1 MNKWLKITG
10 YAFLGIIVLIYL
22 GFLFVLPNV
31 IKIEDYKSEIQKL
44 VAEQTKL
51 KLDFNNAKVVTTPLL
66 GAGIKA
72 EDISVKLPD
81 DSVLF
86 SADKIQARI
95 ALPSVLLMTV
105 KVSCLEIESPF
116 VILVFI
122 NDDNFKLVKLIEN
135 KLNAGKEQKLETQ
148 GQTSKLDDGKFKFN
162 PAWIRIKVPNVKLY
176 NYRVLVN
183 DLKSKH
189 FLNLRGEELTL
200 GYFNGKT
207 AKVKTYAEL
216 YSDENKNITANIDIN
231 TFLPKFGTKL
241 DKEDDPAER
250 IDIAFVNPVTMYRN
264 YDLKA
269 NLDTKLRIRNH
280 RGNASSYGHF
290 NIENATLKVS
300 QLTLPESYLR
310 AKTFG
315 TQVTLDTNIYPVK
328 DQYIQLL
335 GSLNYGSRPKM
346 DMRIKTGTIKFN
358 DMVILAKAI
367 MDSLHI
373 RNELAQIKAEG
384 QLDADCYIKTNFKKW
399 NSEGSVVIKDG
410 GVSVR
415 NLGKVLSNGNI
426 NIKLDNNILDI
437 RNSSILIGNA
447 PLFIDGSIDEKSVA
461 DIKIKADKIP
471 LPALFNAFAPADL
484 RSKYNFKSGLATLDL
499 GLSGKL
505 KEAVAGVKF
514 ALANLN
520 VSDKSLSITNEK
532 LSGEFFTNKKGQ
544 NGKFDNLNLVIS
556 IPKTGSKVAIPALN
570 IEVAEN
576 NIKVKENSIILNDK
590 TNLKYSGGI
599 TDYNNLESVNFLVQG
614 NVDTNDLIKL
624 IGKEFKPF
632 INSKGSIPV
641 KLTVEGDKQKQTL
654 FAQALCDKENFITPV
669 DLANIAGQNIS
680 LQSVIDFKPNR
691 IKIKK
696 TGIFKRIVSVDE
708 KGNEVVSLGEVLG
721 VDGTLEGDRI
731 NLIKITI
738 PETLKGKIYAFPQSA
753 FEFKGRA
760 YVFGEMA
767 APRMRGGFDIANL
780 SIPEL
785 MLTLRDA
792 NLDFKGHTA
801 DFVLKDL
808 ILNESDIQLNSKI
821 SLIPASVINIL
832 NLDVKSRY
840 FNLDKVMKVSEKAMA
855 YVPKSTAPASKSAPA
870 DIPVVIKD
878 GSIDFA
884 RIITGKIDIK
894 NTTSK
899 IAFANN
905 VFYINNLKTNVFDGR
920 VRGNISVNLLSMLLN
935 IAVQGNGVDVEK
947 ALLDAAGMKDTLSGT
962 ASFDTGI
969 SLSGTTFE
977 EQIKSLKG
985 RVNFTVKDGQFGP
998 FGKLEN
1004 LIIAENIRESQ
1015 LFQTALGGIISGL
1028 TTIDTTHFSELTGT
1042 LNFNDGICNIHPI
1055 TSLGSIL
1062 SLYISGDF
1070 DILRNYADMSVRA
1083 RMASLVSNLL
1093 GPIGAINPVNLINSA
1108 ASLNI
1113 VTAKAFS
1120 IFCVMVPEEEINAI
1134 PSFANKYIDNA
1145 ATKFQLEV
1153 RGDAAKPLS
1162 LVKSFKWLA
1171 TQSEIESA
1179 EEYVNSIPEPIEGS
1193 EATTIDEVFQ
1203 EVEAEKKTLRYK
1215 IKNLFKKDEE
1225 ESVKGEE

>member
-1 MNKWLKITG
+1 
-10 YAFLGIIVLIYL
+10 
-22 GFLFVLPNV
+22 
-31 IKIEDYKSEIQKL
+31 
-44 VAEQTKL
+44 
-51 KLDFNNAKVVTTPLL
+51 
-66 GAGIKA
+66 
-72 EDISVKLPD
+72 
-81 DSVLF
+81 
-86 SADKIQARI
+86 
-95 ALPSVLLMTV
+95 
-105 KVSCLEIESPF
+105 
-116 VILVFI
+116 
-122 NDDNFKLVKLIEN
+122 
-135 KLNAGKEQKLETQ
+135 
-148 GQTSKLDDGKFKFN
+148 
-162 PAWIRIKVPNVKLY
+162 
-176 NYRVLVN
+176 
-183 DLKSKH
+183 
-189 FLNLRGEELTL
+189 
-200 GYFNGKT
+200 
-207 AKVKTYAEL
+207 
-216 YSDENKNITANIDIN
+216 
-231 TFLPKFGTKL
+231 
-241 DKEDDPAER
+241 
-250 IDIAFVNPVTMYRN
+250 
-264 YDLKA
+264 
-269 NLDTKLRIRNH
+269 
-280 RGNASSYGHF
+280 
-290 NIENATLKVS
+290 
-300 QLTLPESYLR
+300 
-310 AKTFG
+310 
-315 TQVTLDTNIYPVK
+315 
-328 DQYIQLL
+328 
-335 GSLNYGSRPKM
+335 
-346 DMRIKTGTIKFN
+346 
-358 DMVILAKAI
+358 MVILAKAI

-426 NIKLDNNILDI
+426 NIKFDNNILDI
-437 RNSSILIGNA
+437 RNSSILISNA

-484 RSKYNFKSGLATLDL
+484 RSKYNFKSGFATLDL

-556 IPKTGSKVAIPALN
+556 IPKTGSKVAIPVLN
-570 IEVAEN
+570 VEIAEN
-576 NIKVKENSIILNDK
+576 NINIKENSIILNDK
-590 TNLKYSGGI
+590 TNLKYSGGV

-632 INSKGSIPV
+632 IHSQGAIPV

-785 MLTLRDA
+785 ILTLRDA
-792 NLDFKGHTA
+792 NLDFKGHSA

-840 FNLDKVMKVSEKAMA
+840 FNLDKIMKVSEKAMA
-855 YVPKSTAPASKSAPA
+855 YVPKSPAPASKSAPA
-870 DIPVVIKD
+870 DISVVIKD

-905 VFYINNLKTNVFDGR
+905 VFYINNLRTNIFNGR

-947 ALLDAAGMKDTLSGT
+947 ALLDAAGMKDTLSGK
-962 ASFDTGI
+962 ASFDTNI

-1028 TTIDTTHFSELTGT
+1028 TTIDTTHFAELNGT
-1042 LNFNDGICNIHPI
+1042 LNFNEGICNIDPI

-1093 GPIGAINPVNLINSA
+1093 GPIGAINPANLINSA

-1134 PSFANKYIDNA
+1134 PSFANKYVDNA
-1145 ATKFQLEV
+1145 ATKFQLVV

-1171 TQSEIESA
+1171 TESEYENA
-1179 EEYVNSIPEPIEGS
+1179 VEYVNSIPEPVEGS
-1193 EATTIDEVFQ
+1193 EATTIDEVVQ

-1225 ESVKGEE
+1225 ENAKSEE

>member
-10 YAFLGIIVLIYL
+10 FIFLGIIVLIYL

-31 IKIEDYKSEIQKL
+31 IKIEDYKSQIQKL
-44 VAEQTKL
+44 VEEQTKL

-72 EDISVKLPD
+72 EDISIKLPD
-81 DSVLF
+81 DSTLF

-95 ALPSVLLMTV
+95 ALPSILLMTV
-105 KVSCLEIESPF
+105 KVSCLEVESPF
-116 VILVFI
+116 VNLEIV
-122 NDDNFKLVKLIEN
+122 NDDNFKIVKLIEN

-162 PAWIRIKVPNVKLY
+162 PEWIRIKVPNVKIY
-176 NYRVLVN
+176 NYRILVN

-280 RGNASSYGHF
+280 KNDLSSYGYF

-358 DMVILAKAI
+358 DMVILAKAV

-437 RNSSILIGNA
+437 RNSSILISNA

-461 DIKIKADKIP
+461 DIKIKADKVP
-471 LPALFNAFAPADL
+471 LPSLFNAFAPASL
-484 RSKYNFKSGLATLDL
+484 RSKYNFKSGFATLDL
-499 GLSGKL
+499 GLNGKL
-505 KEAVAGVKF
+505 KEAVTGLRF

-520 VSDKSLSITNEK
+520 ISDDNLNITNEK
-532 LSGEFFTNKKGQ
+532 LSGEFFVNSKEQT
-544 NGKFDNLNLVIS
+544 GKIDNANLNLF
-556 IPKTGSKVAIPALN
+556 IPKNGSKISVPALN
-570 IEVAEN
+570 VEIADN
-576 NIKVKENSIILNDK
+576 NINIKENSILLNNK
-590 TNLKYSGGI
+590 TNLKYSGGV

-632 INSKGSIPV
+632 IHSKGSIPI
-641 KLTVEGDKQKQTL
+641 KLTVDGDRQKQTL
-654 FAQALCDKENFITPV
+654 FAQALCNKENFITPV
-669 DLANIAGQNIS
+669 DLANITGQNIS

-708 KGNEVVSLGEVLG
+708 KGNEVVSLSEVLG

-767 APRMRGGFDIANL
+767 TPRMRGGFDIANL

-785 MLTLRDA
+785 ILTLRDA
-792 NLDFKGHTA
+792 NLDFKGHSA

-821 SLIPASVINIL
+821 SLIPSKVLNIL
-832 NLDVKSRY
+832 NMNVKSRY

-905 VFYINNLKTNVFDGR
+905 VFYINNLRTNIFNGR

-962 ASFDTGI
+962 ASFDTDI

-977 EQIKSLKG
+977 EQIRSLKG
-985 RVNFTVKDGQFGP
+985 RVNFTIKDGQFGP

-1028 TTIDTTHFSELTGT
+1028 TTIDTTHFAELNGT
-1042 LNFNDGICNIHPI
+1042 LNFNDGICNINPI

-1062 SLYISGDF
+1062 SLHIAGNF
-1070 DILRNYADMSVRA
+1070 DILKNYADMSVRA

-1134 PSFANKYIDNA
+1134 PSFANKYVDNA

-1193 EATTIDEVFQ
+1193 EATTIDEVVQ

-1215 IKNLFKKDEE
+1215 IKNLFKKYEE
-1225 ESVKGEE
+1225 ENAKSEE